1 MKKRITI
8 IAIGEKMA
16 EGYKK
21 DISNFFEDTIEV
33 EASSIDKIEHDKKIE
48 TDLILISANSIFRLV
63 KPYALVDSE
72 IITINKTLSK
82 KGFEKIK
89 DLPEGTNALLVN
101 IGPYTAAET
110 ILLLY
115 NIARK
120 DIELYPYYPGIKEYP
135 KFDLAIT
142 PGEKEIVPKNVK
154 NIIDI
159 GNRVTDVSTILSII
173 TNLKLDKEKYKKKIF
188 EYYNETVPSNYA
200 ISNIVTEN
208 LKLENQIDILFENLN
223 EGIIT
228 YDQNGVI
235 IDNNSSVGRLIN
247 ADTHDLTGKKIMD
260 MFPIKTGEL
269 LLSHSIERVLRINDN
284 DIIVTIVPAKNVGLN
299 NGGIIILKK
308 FSDVERK
315 MHEHRKTVIGKGHK
329 TKYTLIDIIGS
340 SPEIKKC
347 KQTAIRMAKSESA
360 VLITGESGTGKEL
373 FAHVIHDNSNR
384 KYNQFVAVNCSSF
397 PENLLESELFGYED
411 GAFTGSKK
419 GGKPGLFEIA
429 HGGSLFLDEIGEM
442 PMHLQNRLL
451 RVLQEH
457 EVMRIGGDNVI
468 HVDVRIITATN
479 TNIEDKIKQGSFRKD
494 LYYRLNVLPLHIPPL
509 RERKGDVLEIL
520 DYYKKK
526 FKGKFVLSDE
536 VKDLFENYIWE
547 GNVRQ
552 LKNYIEYFANLD
564 KLVIKIEDIPGTI
577 VKNVIAAMN
586 NNEVILDNEQ
596 TGSSDE
602 DIYSLILKILYEF
615 HKQKKKIGRKQMSIE
630 LEKYNIY
637 KSEQEVRN
645 YFILL
650 EHNNYVSIGSGR
662 GGTQITK
669 DGIEKL
675 NKTTKL

>member
-329 TKYTLIDIIGS
+329 TKYTLNDIIGS

>member
-63 KPYALVDSE
+63 KPYALVDCE

-329 TKYTLIDIIGS
+329 TKYTLNDIIGS

-547 GNVRQ
+547 EQKQNII
-552 LKNYIEYFANLD
+552 NYFID
-564 KLVIKIEDIPGTI
+564 
-577 VKNVIAAMN
+577 
-586 NNEVILDNEQ
+586 EVIL
-596 TGSSDE
+596 
-602 DIYSLILKILYEF
+602 KI
-615 HKQKKKIGRKQMSIE
+615 
-630 LEKYNIY
+630 
-637 KSEQEVRN
+637 
-645 YFILL
+645 
-650 EHNNYVSIGSGR
+650 
-662 GGTQITK
+662 
-669 DGIEKL
+669 
-675 NKTTKL
+675 

>member
-1 MKKRITI
+1 MKKRIII
-8 IAIGEKMA
+8 IAIDEKMA

-21 DISNFFEDTIEV
+21 DIDNFFEYTIEV
-33 EASSIDKIEHDKKIE
+33 EAMSIEKYELEKEII
-48 TDLILISANSIFRLV
+48 TDLILISSYSIFRLV
-63 KPYALVDSE
+63 KQYAPADCE
-72 IITINKTLSK
+72 IIIINKTLSK
-82 KGFEKIK
+82 KGYEKIK
-89 DLPEGTNALLVN
+89 NLPEGTNALLVN
-101 IGPYTAAET
+101 IGPYTTAET

-135 KFDLAIT
+135 KLELAIT
-142 PGEKEIVPKNVK
+142 PGETEIIPESVK

-159 GNRVTDVSTILSII
+159 GNRVADVSTILNII
-173 TNLKLDKEKYKKKIF
+173 SNLKLDKEKYKQKILD
-188 EYYNETVPSNYA
+188 YNSKTIPSNYT

-208 LKLENQIDILFENLN
+208 FIMENQIDTLFENLN

-228 YDQNGVI
+228 YDQYGI
-235 IDNNSSVGRLIN
+235 IKDNNSNASRLIDIDAQN
-247 ADTHDLTGKKIMD
+247 LTGEKIKD
-260 MFPIKTGEL
+260 IIPIKENEL
-269 LLSHSIERVLRINDN
+269 FLSDAKERVLKIRGN
-284 DIIVTIVPAKNVGLN
+284 DIIVAIVPAKNVGLN
-299 NGGIIILKK
+299 DGGIIILKK
-308 FSDVERK
+308 FSDVEKK

-329 TKYTLIDIIGS
+329 TKYTLNDIIGS

-373 FAHVIHDNSNR
+373 FAHIIHNNSNR
-384 KYNQFVAVNCSSF
+384 KDNQFVAVNCSSF

-468 HVDVRIITATN
+468 NIDVRIITATN
-479 TNIEDKIKQGSFRKD
+479 IDIENRIKNGKFRKD
-494 LYYRLNVLPLHIPPL
+494 LYYRLNVLPLIIPPL
-509 RERKGDVLEIL
+509 RERKDDIFEIL
-520 DYYKKK
+520 EYYKKK
-526 FKGKFVLSDE
+526 YKGKFTLSNE
-536 VKDLFENYIWE
+536 VKCLFKDYNWE

-564 KLVIKIEDIPGTI
+564 KLTIETEDIPMNI
-577 VKNVIAAMN
+577 IQHDFIAASCIDN
-586 NNEVILDNEQ
+586 YIENDKIITNEEIHL
-596 TGSSDE
+596 
-602 DIYSLILKILYEF
+602 IILKILYKY

-637 KSEQEVRN
+637 ISEQEVRH
-645 YFILL
+645 YFKLL
-650 EHNNYVSIGSGR
+650 EQYNNVCIGIGR
-662 GGTQITK
+662 GGTKITK
-669 DGIEKL
+669 NGIETLKNSNEL
-675 NKTTKL
+675 

>member
-8 IAIGEKMA
+8 IAIDEKMA

-21 DISNFFEDTIEV
+21 DIRNFFEDTIVV
-33 EASSIDKIEHDKKIE
+33 EASSIDKIEQEKKIE

-63 KPYALVDSE
+63 KPYAPVDCE

-135 KFDLAIT
+135 KLDLAIT

-188 EYYNETVPSNYA
+188 EYYNETIPSNYA

-235 IDNNSSVGRLIN
+235 IDNNSSVGSLIKV
-247 ADTHDLTGKKIMD
+247 DTQDLTGKKIMD
-260 MFPIKTGEL
+260 VFPIKTGEL
-269 LLSHSIERVLRINDN
+269 LLSDSIERVLKINDN

-329 TKYTLIDIIGS
+329 TKYTLNDIIGS

-630 LEKYNIY
+630 LEKYNEY
-637 KSEQEVRN
+637 KSEQEVRK
-645 YFILL
+645 YFIFL
-650 EHNNYVSIGSGR
+650 EQNNYVSIGSGR

-669 DGIEKL
+669 NGIEKL
-675 NKTTKL
+675 NRTSKL

>member
-1 MKKRITI
+1 M
-8 IAIGEKMA
+8 
-16 EGYKK
+16 
-21 DISNFFEDTIEV
+21 
-33 EASSIDKIEHDKKIE
+33 
-48 TDLILISANSIFRLV
+48 
-63 KPYALVDSE
+63 
-72 IITINKTLSK
+72 
-82 KGFEKIK
+82 
-89 DLPEGTNALLVN
+89 VN
-101 IGPYTAAET
+101 IGPYTTAET

-135 KFDLAIT
+135 KLELAIT
-142 PGEKEIVPKNVK
+142 PGETEIIPESVK

-159 GNRVTDVSTILSII
+159 GNRVADVSTILNII
-173 TNLKLDKEKYKKKIF
+173 SNLKLDKEKYKQKILD
-188 EYYNETVPSNYA
+188 YNSKTIPSNYT

-208 LKLENQIDILFENLN
+208 FIMENQIDTLFENLN

-228 YDQNGVI
+228 YDQYGI
-235 IDNNSSVGRLIN
+235 IKDNNSNASRLIDIDAQN
-247 ADTHDLTGKKIMD
+247 LTGEKIKD
-260 MFPIKTGEL
+260 IIPIKENEL
-269 LLSHSIERVLRINDN
+269 FLSDAKERVLKIRGN
-284 DIIVTIVPAKNVGLN
+284 DIIVAIVPAKNVGLN
-299 NGGIIILKK
+299 DGGIIILKK
-308 FSDVERK
+308 FSDVEKK

-329 TKYTLIDIIGS
+329 TKYTLNDIIGS

-373 FAHVIHDNSNR
+373 FAHIIHNNSNR
-384 KYNQFVAVNCSSF
+384 KDNQFVAVNCSSF

-468 HVDVRIITATN
+468 NIDVRIITATN
-479 TNIEDKIKQGSFRKD
+479 IDIENRIKNGKFRKD
-494 LYYRLNVLPLHIPPL
+494 LYYRLNVLPLIIPPL
-509 RERKGDVLEIL
+509 RERKDDIFEIL
-520 DYYKKK
+520 EYYKKK
-526 FKGKFVLSDE
+526 YKGKFTLANE
-536 VKDLFENYIWE
+536 VKCLFKDYNWE

-564 KLVIKIEDIPGTI
+564 KLTIETEDIPMNI
-577 VKNVIAAMN
+577 IQHDFIAASCIDN
-586 NNEVILDNEQ
+586 YIENDKIITNEEIHL
-596 TGSSDE
+596 
-602 DIYSLILKILYEF
+602 IILKILYKY

-637 KSEQEVRN
+637 ISEQEVRH
-645 YFILL
+645 YFKLL
-650 EHNNYVSIGSGR
+650 EQYNNVCIGIGR

-669 DGIEKL
+669 NGIETLKNSNEL
-675 NKTTKL
+675 

>member
-1 MKKRITI
+1 MKKKIII
-8 IAIGEKMA
+8 IAIDEKMA

-21 DISNFFEDTIEV
+21 DIDNFFEYTIEV
-33 EASSIDKIEHDKKIE
+33 EAMSIEKYELEKEII
-48 TDLILISANSIFRLV
+48 TDLILISSYSIFRLV
-63 KPYALVDSE
+63 KQYAPADCE
-72 IITINKTLSK
+72 IIIINKTLSK
-82 KGFEKIK
+82 KGYEKIK
-89 DLPEGTNALLVN
+89 NLPEGTNALLVN
-101 IGPYTAAET
+101 IGPYTTAET

-135 KFDLAIT
+135 KLELAIT
-142 PGEKEIVPKNVK
+142 PGETEIIPESAK

-159 GNRVTDVSTILSII
+159 GNRVADVSTILNII
-173 TNLKLDKEKYKKKIF
+173 SNLKLDKEKYKQKILD
-188 EYYNETVPSNYA
+188 YNSKTIPSNYT

-208 LKLENQIDILFENLN
+208 FIMENQIDTLFENLN

-228 YDQNGVI
+228 YDQYGI
-235 IDNNSSVGRLIN
+235 IKDNNSNASRLIDIDAQN
-247 ADTHDLTGKKIMD
+247 LTGEKIKD
-260 MFPIKTGEL
+260 IIPIKENEL
-269 LLSHSIERVLRINDN
+269 FLSDAKERVLKIRGN
-284 DIIVTIVPAKNVGLN
+284 DIIVAIVPAKNVGLN
-299 NGGIIILKK
+299 DGGIIILKK
-308 FSDVERK
+308 FSDVEKK

-329 TKYTLIDIIGS
+329 TKYTLNDIIGS

-373 FAHVIHDNSNR
+373 FAHIIHNNSNR
-384 KYNQFVAVNCSSF
+384 KDNQFVAVNCSSF

-468 HVDVRIITATN
+468 NIDVRIITATN
-479 TNIEDKIKQGSFRKD
+479 IDIENRIKNGKFRKD
-494 LYYRLNVLPLHIPPL
+494 LYYRLNVLPLIIPPL
-509 RERKGDVLEIL
+509 RERKDDIFEIL
-520 DYYKKK
+520 EYYKKK
-526 FKGKFVLSDE
+526 YKGKFTLSNE
-536 VKDLFENYIWE
+536 VKCLFKDYNWE

-564 KLVIKIEDIPGTI
+564 KLTIETEDIPMNI
-577 VKNVIAAMN
+577 IQHDFIAASCIDN
-586 NNEVILDNEQ
+586 YIENDKIITNEEIHL
-596 TGSSDE
+596 
-602 DIYSLILKILYEF
+602 IILKILYKY

-637 KSEQEVRN
+637 ISEQEVRH
-645 YFILL
+645 YFKLL
-650 EHNNYVSIGSGR
+650 EQYNNVCIGIGR

-669 DGIEKL
+669 NGIETLKNSNEL
-675 NKTTKL
+675 

>member
-8 IAIGEKMA
+8 IAIDEKMA

-63 KPYALVDSE
+63 KPYALVDCE

-329 TKYTLIDIIGS
+329 TKYTLNDIIGS

>member
-1 MKKRITI
+1 MKKKIII
-8 IAIGEKMA
+8 IAIDEKMA

-21 DISNFFEDTIEV
+21 DIDNFFEYTIEV
-33 EASSIDKIEHDKKIE
+33 EAMSIEKYELEKEII
-48 TDLILISANSIFRLV
+48 TDLILISSYSIFRLV
-63 KPYALVDSE
+63 KQYAPADCE
-72 IITINKTLSK
+72 IIIINKTLSK
-82 KGFEKIK
+82 KGYEKIK
-89 DLPEGTNALLVN
+89 NLPEGTNALLVN
-101 IGPYTAAET
+101 IGPYTTAET

-135 KFDLAIT
+135 KLELAIT
-142 PGEKEIVPKNVK
+142 PGETEIIPESAK

-159 GNRVTDVSTILSII
+159 GNRVADVSTILNII
-173 TNLKLDKEKYKKKIF
+173 SNLKLDKEKYKQKILD
-188 EYYNETVPSNYA
+188 YNSKTIPSNYT

-208 LKLENQIDILFENLN
+208 FIMENQIDTLFENLN

-228 YDQNGVI
+228 YDQYGI
-235 IDNNSSVGRLIN
+235 IKDNNSNASRLIDIDAQN
-247 ADTHDLTGKKIMD
+247 LTGEKIKD
-260 MFPIKTGEL
+260 IIPIKENEL
-269 LLSHSIERVLRINDN
+269 FLSDAKERVLKIRGN
-284 DIIVTIVPAKNVGLN
+284 DIIVAIVPAKNVGLN
-299 NGGIIILKK
+299 DGGIIILKK
-308 FSDVERK
+308 FSDVEKK

-329 TKYTLIDIIGS
+329 TKYTLNDIIGS

-373 FAHVIHDNSNR
+373 FAHIIHNNSNR
-384 KYNQFVAVNCSSF
+384 KDNQFVAVNCSSF

-468 HVDVRIITATN
+468 NIDVRIITATN
-479 TNIEDKIKQGSFRKD
+479 IDIENRIKNGKFRKD
-494 LYYRLNVLPLHIPPL
+494 LYYRLNVLPLIIPPL
-509 RERKGDVLEIL
+509 RERKDDIFEIL
-520 DYYKKK
+520 EYYKKK
-526 FKGKFVLSDE
+526 YKGKFTLSNE
-536 VKDLFENYIWE
+536 VKCLFKDYIWE

-564 KLVIKIEDIPGTI
+564 KLTIETEDIPMNI
-577 VKNVIAAMN
+577 IQHDFIAASCIDN
-586 NNEVILDNEQ
+586 YIENDKIITNEEIHL
-596 TGSSDE
+596 
-602 DIYSLILKILYEF
+602 IILKILYKY

-637 KSEQEVRN
+637 ISEQEVRH
-645 YFILL
+645 YFKLL
-650 EHNNYVSIGSGR
+650 EQYNNVCIGIGR

-669 DGIEKL
+669 NGIETLKNSNEL
-675 NKTTKL
+675 

>member
-63 KPYALVDSE
+63 KPYALVDCE

-329 TKYTLIDIIGS
+329 TKYTLNDIIGS

-615 HKQKKKIGRKQMSIE
+615 HKQKKKIGRKQM
-630 LEKYNIY
+630 
-637 KSEQEVRN
+637 
-645 YFILL
+645 
-650 EHNNYVSIGSGR
+650 
-662 GGTQITK
+662 
-669 DGIEKL
+669 
-675 NKTTKL
+675 